1 MQTRGTQQSPLL
13 RLRRGSRRC
22 STSGLPQRVPLHD
35 GPFLLEAVGIGLGDL
50 TLRVGRNSP
59 LLVQGALPADL
70 VWAVLPLSSDRPV
83 LLNGR
88 SAGPHA
94 MAIYGAGALHEG
106 ANHAEARWAFLTLQ
120 AAAAERLCD
129 LPSRSPLF
137 RPGAHAVLA
146 CDPEVW
152 HRAARLL
159 RSAAEVAVQ
168 DPEVFEVAEARRS
181 LRSSVPEMLQ
191 DLTTGAW
198 GGERPRFLRSSPE
211 RQRIVRAIEDYLQ
224 AYPGQA
230 PTAEEVATALGVSAP
245 RLRRAIRASFGISL
259 QRYLL
264 LRRLTLFRIALR
276 SAGPR
281 RPLPEGDRAGSWV
294 LAFRPPGAGLP
305 GRVPAGPGWASRRE
319 RNVAAA
325 RHPGAPGRGR
335 VAPGGICPRPR
346 RSDEALTDAGMP
358 HM

>member
-1 MQTRGTQQSPLL
+1 MQTRGTH
-13 RLRRGSRRC
+13 
-22 STSGLPQRVPLHD
+22 RVRYSDFDAVPAMLDIRITAASPLHD

-59 LLVQGALPADL
+59 LLVQGALPAEL

-181 LRSSVPEMLQ
+181 LRSSVLEMLQ

-281 RPLPEGDRAGSWV
+281 DRSPREIALAHGFWHFGRLVQDYRAVFPEDLGGLLGENGTSRQPDIRMRRV
-294 LAFRPPGAGLP
+294 GAG
-305 GRVPAGPGWASRRE
+305 
-319 RNVAAA
+319 
-325 RHPGAPGRGR
+325 
-335 VAPGGICPRPR
+335 
-346 RSDEALTDAGMP
+346 
-358 HM
+358 